1 MAGYINI
8 NEPVLHLT
16 EDELLDYIKCPN
28 LFYFKYRTKIPSVEK
43 KTLGKLVREVI
54 NYYYMKLLDG
64 RAPNIE
70 SIKRKWDSLCDADK
84 DALSGRQI
92 LEGYGLLKLFDKYC
106 REKKLIVADFSSS
119 YEIVFPGS
127 IIVTGSIG
135 AITLIGKKLEL
146 FVVETGSKHPEQRLL
161 DMSIRNTIKCL
172 AASRTFKGYELNC
185 VNVLHLK
192 SLTENRTYRSSI
204 QYSRLEKAVQS
215 IGRAIKEEIYY
226 PRESFECAR
235 CPYKNFCGYS

>member
-1 MAGYINI
+1 MAGYVNI

-84 DALSGRQI
+84 DALSDRQI

-106 REKKLIVADFSSS
+106 MDI
-119 YEIVFPGS
+119 
-127 IIVTGSIG
+127 
-135 AITLIGKKLEL
+135 
-146 FVVETGSKHPEQRLL
+146 
-161 DMSIRNTIKCL
+161 
-172 AASRTFKGYELNC
+172 
-185 VNVLHLK
+185 LH
-192 SLTENRTYRSSI
+192 N
-204 QYSRLEKAVQS
+204 
-215 IGRAIKEEIYY
+215 IYQ
-226 PRESFECAR
+226 
-235 CPYKNFCGYS
+235 